1 VPYVGLGLHAVRLAG
16 AYVVLLSQQQSFE
29 LYVHFGG
36 RVSPRGWTVAL
47 LLMVLRVYVAAR
59 FPEGILALL
68 VRY

>member
-1 VPYVGLGLHAVRLAG
+1 VRLAG